1 MPSNCQFKFYVWS
14 GRISLV
20 GHFDSALAAAQ
31 KLFRLVMDT
40 NRVWDMDDTIE
51 VSHMGFEASMFRFDA
66 GQVLMTMQLGC
77 DRDDD

>member
-1 MPSNCQFKFYVWS
+1 MQDEVMLKLYVWS

-20 GHFDSALAAAQ
+20 GHFSSPMAAAR
-31 KLFRLVMDT
+31 KLFRRIMDQQLVDL
-40 NRVWDMDDTIE
+40 MDDTIE

-77 DRDDD
+77 DPDD